1 MEKLNNHPELVSNR
15 QIDRYL
21 EINCTSPDKELDRAT
36 IVLKALRQSY
46 IDKEEE
52 IRENLDILDRV
63 QGEFSEALERF
74 HKLVDEQQSSPDDI
88 KTMYDFSEILDSMR
102 LTREIYMA
110 QDIVSQLLEVSAPD
124 AVEIP
129 SMKLSARLLKAN
141 LEDKA
146 DLLLLLKWQGEGTA
160 YRCDYPFADRDT
172 IFAWLYGDLD
182 NEVITFSKRQNDILD
197 KYGIN

>member
-21 EINCTSPDKELDRAT
+21 ELNCTSPDKELDRTAT
-36 IVLKALRQSY
+36 VLKALRQSY

-52 IRENLDILDRV
+52 LRENLEALTRV
-63 QGEFSEALERF
+63 QEEFSITLERF
-74 HKLVDEQQSSPDDI
+74 HKLVDEQQSSPDDV
-88 KTMYDFSEILDSMR
+88 KGMYDFSEILDGMR

-110 QDIVSQLLEVSAPD
+110 QDIVSQLLEDAAPD

-129 SMKLSARLLKAN
+129 SMKLSARLLKAS

-146 DLLLLLKWQGEGTA
+146 NLLLLLGWQGEGTD
-160 YRCDYPFADRDT
+160 YKCDTPFADKDT